1 MNRNMP
7 KDVANKDQAL
17 DRRDE
22 RIRHDDGL
30 PGALRSFVNRVRSGD
45 LGMLPVAVGL
55 IVISIVFSI
64 LNPVF
69 LAPNN
74 LVNLLFDCATVGIL
88 SLGIVC
94 VLLLGEI
101 DLSVGSM
108 SGLSSA
114 IIGVLWVNS
123 GLPVVIAIFAA
134 LVTGALIGAL
144 YALMYNR
151 LGMPSFVATLAG
163 LLALLGLQLYIL
175 GPTGSINLPYASPLV
190 RFGQILV
197 MPDWISHGLALMPG
211 LVMVMVGFAVRKRRR
226 SANLST
232 QPLTILLGKAAALT
246 VSLEFAVYYL
256 NLGRG
261 VPWMF
266 GLLVA
271 LVIVL
276 NYALTKTQWGR
287 SIFAVGGN
295 REAARRSGINVR
307 RIYLSAFMLCSTL
320 AALGGIL
327 SASRLASSS
336 QQAGTGDVNLNAIA
350 AAVIGGTSLFGGRGS
365 AYSALL
371 GIIVIQAISN
381 GLTLLNLN
389 SSLRYMITGAVLAI
403 AVIVDSLAR
412 RSRLSHGRA

>member
-1 MNRNMP
+1 MSENMS
-7 KDVANKDQAL
+7 NKNQAL
-17 DRRDE
+17 DRGD
-22 RIRHDDGL
+22 IRVKHDDGL
-30 PGALRSFVNRVRSGD
+30 AGMLRSFVNRVRSGD

-55 IVISIVFSI
+55 IVISTVFSI
-64 LNPVF
+64 LNPIF

-74 LVNLLFDCATVGIL
+74 LVNLLFDCATVGII

-123 GLPVVIAIFAA
+123 GLPVIVAIFAA
-134 LVTGALIGAL
+134 LATGAFVGAL
-144 YALMYNR
+144 YAVMYNR

-175 GPTGSINLPYASPLV
+175 GATGSINLPYASSLV

-197 MPDWISHGLALMPG
+197 MPDWMSHSLALVPG
-211 LVMVMVGFAVRKRRR
+211 LVMVIAGLAIRKRRQ
-226 SANLST
+226 SVNLSSR
-232 QPLTILLGKAAALT
+232 PLSNLLVKVAVLT
-246 VSLEFAVYYL
+246 VALEFAVYYL

-266 GLLVA
+266 GLFVA
-271 LVIVL
+271 LAVIL

-287 SIFAVGGN
+287 SMFAVGGN

-320 AALGGIL
+320 GALGGIL

-381 GLTLLNLN
+381 GLTLLNLS

-412 RSRLSHGRA
+412 RSRVSHGRA